1 MVFLP
6 IPRSYFSL
14 SLSFSPSAACN
25 SLFLRFSLL
34 SLHPSHVL
42 LSTQNSVAPQ
52 ATSLPT
58 TKNAHLSLTTY
69 PLSNL
74 QKQFL
79 NIPITHG
86 IPSLPSTHYNDSP
99 MTNLGVTRDYPK
111 SWHMAKMNSCK
122 YNPKTGVYNKY
133 YLIPWIIYF
142 LSLKLSIIKDINII
156 IILLISLTINNFK
169 ISND

>member
-79 NIPITHG
+79 NIPITRG

-156 IILLISLTINNFK
+156 IILLISLTINNF
-169 ISND
+169 

>member
-156 IILLISLTINNFK
+156 IILLISLTINNF
-169 ISND
+169 